1 MNILNNFTILM
12 DKKLIIFN
20 LIIFNITQDL
30 VKYIKYIYKKNS
42 KNREKY

>member
-20 LIIFNITQDL
+20 LIIYNLTQDL
-30 VKYIKYIYKKNS
+30 VKFIK
-42 KNREKY
+42 